1 MKRTKASILLA
12 TALSAVM
19 LFSACSASDAVT
31 IYEISDYRG
40 TNVDAST
47 GLMDFNKELFYR
59 NDMKT
64 GEGADP
70 FVLDNTA
77 VDGYYYM
84 YYTFG
89 ACGASRSKDMMN
101 WEPVGSTLDVYH
113 YNDETRRAT
122 AQPSS
127 IWAEEV
133 IYDAEWDGGTY
144 FMFFSASPERDLA
157 FRTGEG
163 IESGTAAM
171 TMYVATA
178 KSPAGPFRM
187 VNFRDQAAIDGGYY
201 HEYNTETGIVLSGE
215 EDYGTVGLNE
225 SDRAVVYTADT
236 TETVYKYAY
245 PHYYAKYQLFNP
257 EQYNAFSNANGGSDQ
272 GGVVNN
278 THYGGY
284 TGSIDP
290 HPFVDTDGTKYL
302 YWVDNIGENRICVVE
317 MENWLKPKWET
328 AKAITH
334 VWYYTVEDWEAMH
347 DWESGLTDEMP
358 DVETV
363 SYESSTSS
371 INEGPVMTEH
381 NGMYYLTYSHGNY
394 TDNSYSV
401 AQAVSEN
408 PDGPFRKLTEAEGG
422 VLLSGIFQGNEEATG
437 TGHHSFVTV
446 DDQMYIVYHRHV
458 DPVTM
463 GVRRYAAVDEVEWI
477 TIKDKDGNDLD
488 IMYANGPTTTIQPAI
503 VGEYKNIAEEAQ
515 IELASGSLAD
525 GSSLKWLN
533 DGLLSTYMYGDPA
546 FYDTY
551 VRETEIANTA
561 TFELTFDTA
570 RTVRAIMVYN
580 SKNTE
585 NIFLNISRVEFVCE
599 EDGKEVTRFI
609 EDLAF
614 PEEFYQKA
622 DIGNEILYV
631 TPGAAAFSE
640 FYELNVK
647 SIKVTVEVP
656 AGQSLVGISEIR
668 VLGK

>member
-1 MKRTKASILLA
+1 
-12 TALSAVM
+12 
-19 LFSACSASDAVT
+19 
-31 IYEISDYRG
+31 
-40 TNVDAST
+40 
-47 GLMDFNKELFYR
+47 
-59 NDMKT
+59 
-64 GEGADP
+64 
-70 FVLDNTA
+70 
-77 VDGYYYM
+77 
-84 YYTFG
+84 
-89 ACGASRSKDMMN
+89 
-101 WEPVGSTLDVYH
+101 
-113 YNDETRRAT
+113 
-122 AQPSS
+122 
-127 IWAEEV
+127 
-133 IYDAEWDGGTY
+133 
-144 FMFFSASPERDLA
+144 
-157 FRTGEG
+157 
-163 IESGTAAM
+163 
-171 TMYVATA
+171 
-178 KSPAGPFRM
+178 
-187 VNFRDQAAIDGGYY
+187 
-201 HEYNTETGIVLSGE
+201 
-215 EDYGTVGLNE
+215 
-225 SDRAVVYTADT
+225 
-236 TETVYKYAY
+236 
-245 PHYYAKYQLFNP
+245 
-257 EQYNAFSNANGGSDQ
+257 
-272 GGVVNN
+272 
-278 THYGGY
+278 
-284 TGSIDP
+284 
-290 HPFVDTDGTKYL
+290 
-302 YWVDNIGENRICVVE
+302 
-317 MENWLKPKWET
+317 
-328 AKAITH
+328 
-334 VWYYTVEDWEAMH
+334 
-347 DWESGLTDEMP
+347 
-358 DVETV
+358 
-363 SYESSTSS
+363 
-371 INEGPVMTEH
+371 
-381 NGMYYLTYSHGNY
+381 
-394 TDNSYSV
+394 
-401 AQAVSEN
+401 
-408 PDGPFRKLTEAEGG
+408 
-422 VLLSGIFQGNEEATG
+422 
-437 TGHHSFVTV
+437 
-446 DDQMYIVYHRHV
+446 MYIVYHRHV

-477 TIKDKDGNDLD
+477 TIKDRDGNDLD

>member
-1 MKRTKASILLA
+1 
-12 TALSAVM
+12 
-19 LFSACSASDAVT
+19 
-31 IYEISDYRG
+31 
-40 TNVDAST
+40 
-47 GLMDFNKELFYR
+47 
-59 NDMKT
+59 
-64 GEGADP
+64 
-70 FVLDNTA
+70 
-77 VDGYYYM
+77 
-84 YYTFG
+84 
-89 ACGASRSKDMMN
+89 MMN
-101 WEPVGSTLDVYH
+101 WEPVGPTLDVFH
-113 YNDETRRAT
+113 YDDETRRAT

-133 IYDAEWDGGTY
+133 IYDAEYDGGTY

-157 FRTGEG
+157 LRNGEG
-163 IESGTAAM
+163 VESGTAQM

-178 KSPAGPFRM
+178 KSPSGPFRM

-201 HEYNTETGIVLSGE
+201 HEYNTETGIILSGE

-225 SDRAVVYTADT
+225 NDRAVVYTAET

-245 PHYYAKYQLFNP
+245 PHYYAKYQFFNP
-257 EQYNAFSNANGGSDQ
+257 EIYNAFSNANGGSDQ
-272 GGVVNN
+272 GGVENN
-278 THYGGY
+278 THYAGY

-290 HPFVDTDGTKYL
+290 HPYVDTDGTKYL

-328 AKAITH
+328 AKVLTH
-334 VWYYTVEDWEAMH
+334 VWYYTVEDWKAMQ
-347 DWESGLTDEMP
+347 DWENGLTSEMP

-363 SYESSTSS
+363 SYEVTTSR
-371 INEGPVMTEH
+371 INEGPSIVKH
-381 NGMYYLTYSHGNY
+381 NDMYYLTYSYGNY
-394 TDNSYSV
+394 MDNTYSV

-408 PDGPFRKLTEAEGG
+408 PDGPFRKLTEEEGG

-446 DDQMYIVYHRHV
+446 NGQMYIVYHRHM

-463 GVRRYAAVDEVEWI
+463 GTKRYPAIDEVEWI

-488 IMYANGPTTTIQPAI
+488 VMYSNGPTTTIQPAI
-503 VGEYKNIAEEAQ
+503 GGEYKNIAEDAE
-515 IELASGSLAD
+515 IKLTSGSLAE
-525 GSSLKWLN
+525 GSSVNWLN
-533 DGLLSTYMYGDPA
+533 DGLLSTYMYGEPS

-551 VRETEIANTA
+551 VRETEITKTA
-561 TFELTFDTA
+561 TFELTFNEA

-580 SKNTE
+580 FKNKE
-585 NIFLNISRVEFVCE
+585 NIFLNISLVEFVCE
-599 EDGKEVTRFI
+599 EDGKEVIRFI
-609 EDLAF
+609 KDLEF

-622 DIGNEILYV
+622 DAFDEVLYV

-647 SIKVTVEVP
+647 KIRVTVEVP
-656 AGQSLVGISEIR
+656 NGQSLVGLSEIR